1 MHRRLTKTIPD
12 DPVKKSNKRGTV
24 SFATWGKDSRSTQL
38 IVNLR
43 DNAFLDKPGV
53 SPVGE
58 VIDGMNVLD
67 SVYSGYGEQPDLDKI
82 RKEGNA
88 YLKARFPKLSYID
101 AKAKISTKAKS
112 PHKH

>member
-1 MHRRLTKTIPD
+1 MHLRLLKTIPV
-12 DPVKKSNKRGTV
+12 DPVIIRNRRGTV

-38 IVNLR
+38 IVNLG
-43 DNAFLDKPGV
+43 DNAFLDKKGV

-67 SVYSGYGEQPDLDKI
+67 SVFSGYGEKPDPDKI
-82 RKEGNA
+82 RTEGNA

-101 AKAKISTKAKS
+101 AKAKISTEAA
-112 PHKH
+112 HVL